1 VSRLTRL
8 ARAWPVA
15 VLLTACAGS
24 GPDRNP
30 GLLARLA
37 PPRAV
42 FDTRSFVVTHAR
54 GGDTPESLAA
64 RYLGDASRAW
74 MIEDF
79 NETSRFQPGQPVVI
93 PRRQWN
99 LAGVTPS
106 GYQLVPV
113 LVYHNIGPRARGRL
127 VISAG
132 SFDAQMRFLK
142 ANGYRVVRLA
152 ELYDFVSLRR
162 QLPRRAVVL
171 TFDDGYKSFLRY
183 AYPILRE
190 LGYPATLFVYTDYV
204 GVSGEAM
211 SWGELRALQAE
222 GFDVQPHSKTHSDL
236 RRRPDEPEDTF
247 ARRMR
252 EELAQPRELF
262 ARQLGRPGEMLAYP
276 YGFHD
281 DAVVQTATAHGYVAG
296 FDVVRESNPAFT
308 RALRIHRRQI
318 YADMTLH
325 EFARNLAVFQEEPLR

>member
-1 VSRLTRL
+1 
-8 ARAWPVA
+8 
-15 VLLTACAGS
+15 
-24 GPDRNP
+24 
-30 GLLARLA
+30 
-37 PPRAV
+37 
-42 FDTRSFVVTHAR
+42 
-54 GGDTPESLAA
+54 
-64 RYLGDASRAW
+64 
-74 MIEDF
+74 
-79 NETSRFQPGQPVVI
+79 
-93 PRRQWN
+93 
-99 LAGVTPS
+99 
-106 GYQLVPV
+106 
-113 LVYHNIGPRARGRL
+113 
-127 VISAG
+127 
-132 SFDAQMRFLK
+132 
-142 ANGYRVVRLA
+142 
-152 ELYDFVSLRR
+152 
-162 QLPRRAVVL
+162 VVL